1 MSFDWVRGV
10 SSSDRGGINSNP
22 QGFAIGLIGGSTT
35 QRNFVFSQLPAG
47 TAVKVGNLITVTI
60 TNHGLSVGEYISLGS
75 RNPEWVASIQQPT
88 IVSANVFTVVADF
101 PLQSRVVSSIT
112 NTTDTDNEVILQYMS
127 RYDVHGGYVRQALMD
142 RAIAGNYYVAQYIGQ
157 GGDNYP
163 QILARMPDIIPMARK
178 VNATGGVII
187 GNVGADG
194 SSWLTGTPVSNAQ
207 QLIRQITDTNCRL
220 ILATEFRSVDTSS
233 GTTTPTERAAREQ
246 VRMLLDRE
254 QRVNSNMRYLNL
266 FDQYTTRT
274 SLHGFAPAGYFVDA
288 VHYTQKASKQIG
300 AQLATL
306 LKLWN
311 PYTPRYM
318 RSYVGDVWTAN
329 TPAPLGA
336 NIAQG
341 FWTAAGTTAVA
352 ATGGSGAVS
361 GTMDDSMALVRTGA
375 VAITGSTSGSDRR
388 ATQLVCTSTGAATL
402 DVTLIGPA
410 ATRIFQQLNAGSQYE
425 IGIDYALTGLTAVQN
440 IEVFVDTGTG
450 TARLGAGAS
459 SESPIYASSP
469 STAIVTDN
477 EDGAL
482 WFPTYVTCPTPL
494 PANFRLVFRINFSGT
509 GGATLQ
515 INDYVIRRIN

>member
-1 MSFDWVRGV
+1 MD
-10 SSSDRGGINSNP
+10 
-22 QGFAIGLIGGSTT
+22 
-35 QRNFVFSQLPAG
+35 G
-47 TAVKVGNLITVTI
+47 TATI
-60 TNHGLSVGEYISLGS
+60 HG
-75 RNPEWVASIQQPT
+75 
-88 IVSANVFTVVADF
+88 
-101 PLQSRVVSSIT
+101 
-112 NTTDTDNEVILQYMS
+112 YMS
-127 RYDVHGGYVRQALMD
+127 RYDIHGGFIRQALMD

-163 QILARMPDIIPMARK
+163 QVLARMSDIVPMARK
-178 VNATGGVII
+178 VNATGGLVI

-194 SSWLTGTPVSNAQ
+194 SSWLTGDPPNAVN
-207 QLIRQITDTNCRL
+207 LIRQITDKNCRL
-220 ILATEFRSVDTSS
+220 VLATEFRSVDSSS
-233 GTTTPTERAAREQ
+233 GSTTPTERAAREQ
-246 VRMLLDRE
+246 IRMLLDRE
-254 QRVNSNMRYLNL
+254 ARVNSNMRYLNL
-266 FDQYTTRT
+266 FDQYTQRT
-274 SLHGFAPAGYFVDA
+274 SLHGYAPAGYFVDS

-300 AQLATL
+300 AQLASL

-329 TPAPLGA
+329 TPAPIGA

-361 GTMDDSMALVRTGA
+361 GTMDDSIALVRTGA

-388 ATQLVCTSTGAATL
+388 STTLALTSTGAATL

-410 ATRIFQQLNAGSQYE
+410 ASRIFQQLNAGSQYE
-425 IGIDYALTGLTAVQN
+425 VGIDYALTGLTAVQN
-440 IEVFVDTGTG
+440 IEVFVDTGTS
-450 TARLGAGAS
+450 TSRLGAGAS
-459 SESPIYASSP
+459 SESPVYAALSA
-469 STAIVTDN
+469 TAIVTDN

-482 WFPTYVTCPTPL
+482 WFPTYVTCPNPL